1 MSIRVSALAS
11 KSKTSLSAFGHRR
24 GARAAER
31 KKARRLPAVGP
42 FFDLGRRLRFAADM
56 SIRLHYG
63 RTARSR
69 NSIPMVVD
77 HEVLTSTEVCE
88 MLHISRTTLY
98 KLIGAGKIPR
108 FRVGSDWRFR
118 KDLILR
124 WMAERTVG

>member
-1 MSIRVSALAS
+1 MDVLLGAGTAS
-11 KSKTSLSAFGHRR
+11 PSVA
-24 GARAAER
+24 
-31 KKARRLPAVGP
+31 
-42 FFDLGRRLRFAADM
+42 
-56 SIRLHYG
+56 
-63 RTARSR
+63 
-69 NSIPMVVD
+69 D